1 MMSSS
6 IPWSDPFVQ
15 TTRFDPDRPENLTRS
30 EPPKIILKKQK
41 QNNKKKWEKNALTKW
56 TFDFDQKVK
65 IFKKG
70 LSHSIFRVH
79 SNFGIRFFVQDS
91 EIVQTVQISES
102 WLLHKFWP
110 GVKIF
115 KKNLSCPIFRKD
127 SDFGVYFFI
136 WESEIA

>member
-6 IPWSDPFVQ
+6 IPGLTHLSRQ
-15 TTRFDPDRPENLTRS
+15 LGLTRTD
-30 EPPKIILKKQK
+30 PKIWLGSNRLKK
-41 QNNKKKWEKNALTKW
+41 KNALTKW

-79 SNFGIRFFVQDS
+79 SNFGIHFFVQDS